1 MFLSGVR
8 WDDCN
13 PCPVCIWKDNIVL
26 KKKKKKAMLK
36 IVFWYNA
43 SLEQTNLGPINAGI
57 HSDHKQSEC
66 PWKSGSETMFNVS
79 KCN

>member
-1 MFLSGVR
+1 
-8 WDDCN
+8 
-13 PCPVCIWKDNIVL
+13 
-26 KKKKKKAMLK
+26 MLK

-43 SLEQTNLGPINAGI
+43 SLEQTNLGPINVGI